1 MHANLIFILSE
12 FLAVIPETQIQRT
25 EDDDD
30 QDLNDSEDEVDL
42 AKTRDTI
49 WSLLTG
55 SYQQVL

>member
-12 FLAVIPETQIQRT
+12 FLPVIPETQIQRT

>member
-30 QDLNDSEDEVDL
+30 QDLNDSDDEVDL